1 MLHLKLNRKVLAGA
15 TAVAVAAGAG
25 GAYAATQGNGARQ
38 RTDPRQAFLNDAANR
53 LHVTPAQLRGA
64 LLAALHD
71 QLAAAVK
78 AGRLTQAQANEIEQR
93 IQQNGGLPPLPGGPL
108 GGPGGPPPGPFG
120 RHPGP
125 GGPRGAGVIGAA
137 AHYLGLTPAQLISQV
152 TSGKSLAQIATSR
165 GKTAGGLE
173 QAILTEVRSRLAR
186 AVANGRITP
195 AQEQRLLSKLT
206 ARLNQLINRSLPVP
220 HPPGP
225 PPHP

>member
-1 MLHLKLNRKVLAGA
+1 
-15 TAVAVAAGAG
+15 
-25 GAYAATQGNGARQ
+25 
-38 RTDPRQAFLNDAANR
+38 
-53 LHVTPAQLRGA
+53 
-64 LLAALHD
+64 
-71 QLAAAVK
+71 
-78 AGRLTQAQANEIEQR
+78 
-93 IQQNGGLPPLPGGPL
+93 
-108 GGPGGPPPGPFG
+108 
-120 RHPGP
+120 
-125 GGPRGAGVIGAA
+125 
-137 AHYLGLTPAQLISQV
+137 V

-206 ARLNQLINRSLPVP
+206 ARLNQLINRSLPFP